1 MHMRVVENCAETQS
15 EGKQD
20 SVRLPFRLTPESVEL
35 QAGMHMR
42 VVENCA
48 GTQSEVKQD
57 SVRLPF
63 RLTLE
68 SVELQVGMHTRVVQ
82 KCAKTRSE
90 AEGKI
95 KGWRLN
101 VAGGWN
107 HDYFSTS

>member
-1 MHMRVVENCAETQS
+1 
-15 EGKQD
+15 
-20 SVRLPFRLTPESVEL
+20 
-35 QAGMHMR
+35 MHMR

-95 KGWRLN
+95 NGWRLN
-101 VAGGWN
+101 VAYVWN
-107 HDYFSTS
+107 HDYFSTSWRLAVDPRDW

>member
-15 EGKQD
+15 EG
-20 SVRLPFRLTPESVEL
+20 
-35 QAGMHMR
+35 
-42 VVENCA
+42 
-48 GTQSEVKQD
+48 KQD

-90 AEGKI
+90 VSKNSVRLPFRLTRESVELQAGMHTRVVEKCAKTRSKAEGKI

>member
-1 MHMRVVENCAETQS
+1 
-15 EGKQD
+15 
-20 SVRLPFRLTPESVEL
+20 
-35 QAGMHMR
+35 MHMR

-95 KGWRLN
+95 KG
-101 VAGGWN
+101 
-107 HDYFSTS
+107 